1 MDDKKIGIA
10 SDHAGYQLKEFIIGY
25 LDSKGYDVHDFGC
38 HSEESCDYPDYG
50 EAVAR
55 AVATGRP
62 EHSDRCSAGHRATA
76 SRIVIHVRYVDE
88 RLRAVPL

>member
-1 MDDKKIGIA
+1 MTA
-10 SDHAGYQLKEFIIGY
+10 A
-25 LDSKGYDVHDFGC
+25 VTT
-38 HSEESCDYPDYG
+38 
-50 EAVAR
+50 VAR
-55 AVATGRP
+55 AAATGRP

>member
-1 MDDKKIGIA
+1 MGGAVEGAVMSERTCNIA
-10 SDHAGYQLKEFIIGY
+10 
-25 LDSKGYDVHDFGC
+25 GC
-38 HSEESCDYPDYG
+38 HNPAESNGLCAHHFTRALVYRQLRVANHAASLSGAVPRG
-50 EAVAR
+50 EA
-55 AVATGRP
+55 